1 MSFLDEGSS
10 GVGFGNPLEVS
21 FEPEENVQ
29 ETQINEF
36 MKAVGQMKSEE
47 SEPALPEIK
56 KEKLMISKPSRDERK
71 IGVGNPK

>member
-1 MSFLDEGSS
+1 
-10 GVGFGNPLEVS
+10 
-21 FEPEENVQ
+21 
-29 ETQINEF
+29 
-36 MKAVGQMKSEE
+36 MKSEE

>member
-10 GVGFGNPLEVS
+10 GVGFGNQLEVS

-29 ETQINEF
+29 EIQINEF

-56 KEKLMISKPSRDERK
+56 
-71 IGVGNPK
+71 